1 MMTRHKQSKDR
12 KPLVRAEQ
20 SRAVDRG
27 TVLKLLQA
35 CVANEL
41 RCVAEIVRYSRTDP
55 VASRGLLEDLL
66 AMKDGHARDLLGV
79 LQHHHV
85 AAH

>member
-1 MMTRHKQSKDR
+1 MSQHKQTKDR
-12 KPLVRAEQ
+12 KPFVRTGA
-20 SRAVDRG
+20 RRTADRG

-41 RCVAEIVRYSRTDP
+41 RCVAEIVRYSRKDP
-55 VASRGLLEDLL
+55 EASRGLLEDLL

-79 LQHHHV
+79 LRNHHV
-85 AAH
+85 AAQ